1 MENLDTLREKIDKI
15 DKEMISLFE
24 KRMYVAKQIGE
35 YKIKNN
41 LPVLNSKRE
50 EIVLENCVNNLED
63 KNMEK
68 YAKDFMKNVMKI
80 SRDYQKDI
88 SKDN

>member
-41 LPVLNSKRE
+41 LPVLNTKRE
-50 EIVLENCVNNLED
+50 EIVLENCVNNLEY

-68 YAKDFMKNVMKI
+68 YATDFMKNVMKI

>member
-41 LPVLNSKRE
+41 LPVLNSKSK
-50 EIVLENCVNNLED
+50 LSLL
-63 KNMEK
+63 
-68 YAKDFMKNVMKI
+68 I
-80 SRDYQKDI
+80 SIK
-88 SKDN
+88 S

>member
-41 LPVLNSKRE
+41 LPVLNTKRE
-50 EIVLENCVNNLED
+50 EIVLENCVNNLEY